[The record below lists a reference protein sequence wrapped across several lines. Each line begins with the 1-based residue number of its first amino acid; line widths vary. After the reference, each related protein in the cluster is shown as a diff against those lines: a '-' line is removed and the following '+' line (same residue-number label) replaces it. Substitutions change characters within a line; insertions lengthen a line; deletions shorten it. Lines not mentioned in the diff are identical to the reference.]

1 MSAVATPLSPLRA
14 WLMAIRIPT
23 LPAAVVPVLVGSAI
37 AYKLGSFQPLV
48 FLAAL
53 IASICIQIGTNLAND
68 YFDAKKGADTAERLG
83 PTRVTHTG
91 LIAAET
97 VRNAM
102 LLSFLVAAL
111 CGVYLIVVGGWPI
124 LVIGL
129 FSIASGIMY
138 TGGPF
143 PLGYN
148 GLGDLFTFVFFGL
161 IAVIGTTYVHT
172 GSFSN
177 LALFAA
183 LPVGMLVTA
192 IIVVNN
198 VRDVHTDRKANKRTL
213 AVLLGE
219 RFARSEYVVLVVGAY
234 VVLLIG
240 WLLQLVSAW
249 IFLPLLTIPLAI
261 PLIKA
266 MWTQSGRVLNPI
278 LGGTGRLHMF
288 FGVLLTIALVL

>member
-1 MSAVATPLSPLRA
+1 
-14 WLMAIRIPT
+14 MAIRIPT
-23 LPAAVVPVLVGSAI
+23 LPAAVVPVFVGSAI
-37 AYKLGSFQPLV
+37 AYKLGSFQLLV

-68 YFDAKKGADTAERLG
+68 YFDAKKGADTEERLG

-91 LIAAET
+91 LIAPDT

-102 LLSFLVAAL
+102 LLSFLLAAI

-161 IAVIGTTYVHT
+161 IAVIGTTFVHT

-177 LALFAA
+177 LALFAS

-219 RFARSEYVVLVVGAY
+219 RFARSEYAVLVIGAY

-240 WLLQLVSAW
+240 WLMQLASTW
-249 IFLPLLTIPLAI
+249 IFLPFLTIPLAV
-261 PLIKA
+261 PLVKA

-278 LGGTGRLHMF
+278 LGGTGRLHMI
-288 FGVLLTIALVL
+288 FGVLLTIALAL